1 MGNASL
7 KNFVK
12 GVFIDNKR
20 SVFDP
25 IKQNNT
31 GFFKKTTVKDTT
43 KVLAKNS
50 SDILTNM
57 FIAAQQQNTNEVP
70 ELFKWEVALPPPSLT
85 IPTTGAVK
93 FATKASVV
101 ESLVSFTEK
110 HPSNNDAIF
119 MDRGVTTVIIYAFV
133 LIRRKRPKNSH
144 RSFEGYA
151 MFLKDLIVD
160 EISKFDRVDMV
171 FDRYFEFSTKS
182 VTRTKRNGD
191 QGTRYRV
198 MANTPLP
205 GNWTTYCS
213 RYREIFIAT
222 FNEYLLVV
230 PNGGINPDS
239 LQSCNQEEA
248 DTHMFLHAVHAYSH
262 RSTRVTIKSNNSDIV
277 ILGTALFPQL
287 GLEELYVTF
296 GRDKS
301 YQSQAMC
308 TFNCFSCNTR
318 QLFVY
323 Y

>member
-1 MGNASL
+1 M
-7 KNFVK
+7 
-12 GVFIDNKR
+12 
-20 SVFDP
+20 FDP

-43 KVLAKNS
+43 KALAKNS

-85 IPTTGAVK
+85 KPTTGAVK
-93 FATKASVV
+93 FATKESVV

-110 HPSNNDAIF
+110 HPSINDAIF
-119 MDRGVTTVIIYAFV
+119 MDRGVTTVIIYASV
-133 LIRRKRPKNSH
+133 LIRKKRPKNSH

-213 RYREIFIAT
+213 RCREIFIALAMNT
-222 FNEYLLVV
+222 YWWYPMGVLMWTLCSPVTRKKLIPICFYMQFMHLLIAA
-230 PNGGINPDS
+230 P
-239 LQSCNQEEA
+239 E
-248 DTHMFLHAVHAYSH
+248 
-262 RSTRVTIKSNNSDIV
+262 
-277 ILGTALFPQL
+277 
-287 GLEELYVTF
+287 
-296 GRDKS
+296 
-301 YQSQAMC
+301 
-308 TFNCFSCNTR
+308 
-318 QLFVY
+318 
-323 Y
+323 

>member
-1 MGNASL
+1 MDTLNHHSEFKALQKRFSEDRDKLIEEFVRTGNLFVGYKDITSLKSKIVFPCSSDIYKVGELGNASL

-12 GVFIDNKR
+12 GVSIDNKR

-57 FIAAQQQNTNEVP
+57 FIAAQQRNTNEVP

-85 IPTTGAVK
+85 IPTTGAVN

-101 ESLVSFTEK
+101 ESLVSFTK
-110 HPSNNDAIF
+110 KNLSNNDAIF
-119 MDRGVTTVIIYAFV
+119 MDRGVTTVIIDASV
-133 LIRRKRPKNSH
+133 LIRKKRPKNSH

-171 FDRYFEFSTKS
+171 FDRYFEFSSKS

-205 GNWTTYCS
+205 GNWTTFLKTS
-213 RYREIFIAT
+213 ENKRELNQFVAKRIVET
-222 FNEYLLVV
+222 VLL
-230 PNGGINPDS
+230 
-239 LQSCNQEEA
+239 
-248 DTHMFLHAVHAYSH
+248 
-262 RSTRVTIKSNNSDIV
+262 
-277 ILGTALFPQL
+277 
-287 GLEELYVTF
+287 
-296 GRDKS
+296 
-301 YQSQAMC
+301 
-308 TFNCFSCNTR
+308 
-318 QLFVY
+318 
-323 Y
+323 

>member
-1 MGNASL
+1 MDTLNHHSESKALQKRFSEDRDKLIEEFVRTGNPFVGYKDITSLKSKIVSPCSSDIYKVGELGNASL

-31 GFFKKTTVKDTT
+31 GFFKKITVKDTT

-57 FIAAQQQNTNEVP
+57 FIAAQQRNTNEVP

-119 MDRGVTTVIIYAFV
+119 MDRGVTTVIIYPSV
-133 LIRRKRPKNSH
+133 LIRKKRPKNSH
-144 RSFEGYA
+144 RSFERYA

-171 FDRYFEFSTKS
+171 FDRYFEF
-182 VTRTKRNGD
+182 
-191 QGTRYRV
+191 
-198 MANTPLP
+198 
-205 GNWTTYCS
+205 C
-213 RYREIFIAT
+213 
-222 FNEYLLVV
+222 
-230 PNGGINPDS
+230 
-239 LQSCNQEEA
+239 
-248 DTHMFLHAVHAYSH
+248 
-262 RSTRVTIKSNNSDIV
+262 
-277 ILGTALFPQL
+277 
-287 GLEELYVTF
+287 
-296 GRDKS
+296 DK
-301 YQSQAMC
+301 
-308 TFNCFSCNTR
+308 N
-318 QLFVY
+318 
-323 Y
+323 